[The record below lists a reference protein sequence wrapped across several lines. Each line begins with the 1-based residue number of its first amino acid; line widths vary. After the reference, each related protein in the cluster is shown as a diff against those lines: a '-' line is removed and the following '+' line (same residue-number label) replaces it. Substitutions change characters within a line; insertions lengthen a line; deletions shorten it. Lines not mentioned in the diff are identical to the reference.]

1 MNIIMSYAEE
11 HWPVVIFL
19 IGAVGSG
26 AVWLKHALIDDVYAT
41 KEEMNVAILKL
52 EKDLMEHEKKVDERY
67 TEIRDL
73 IGENHD
79 EIKDLIITRLWTK
92 N

>member
-1 MNIIMSYAEE
+1 M
-11 HWPVVIFL
+11 
-19 IGAVGSG
+19 
-26 AVWLKHALIDDVYAT
+26 WLKHALIDDVYAT